1 MTILVIDGQGGR
13 IGSTIISQLTARNC
27 PAEIIAVGTNTMAT
41 SAMMKAGAVLAA
53 TGENPVLVN
62 AAAADLIAGPVGIIA
77 ANSLLGEIT
86 PKMALAVSESPAQK
100 ILIPINRCNV
110 TVVGTQSL
118 GTGEYIAE
126 AVEMIMKLA
135 HP

>member
-27 PAEIIAVGTNTMAT
+27 TAEIIAVGTNTMAT
-41 SAMMKAGAVLAA
+41 AAMMKAGALLAA